1 VYSITFDFGQYGH
14 QVITEVA
21 NIDTKTISFRTPSC
35 PILPGDQN
43 FKISIR
49 IQENNSVF
57 SPIDFWYMTRM

>member
-1 VYSITFDFGQYGH
+1 MIICDFGRYGQRTVNEIAH
-14 QVITEVA
+14 
-21 NIDTKTISFRTPSC
+21 IDTKTFSFRTPPY

-43 FKISIR
+43 IKISIR